1 MRLDVDGVRR
11 VRVRRVR
18 GVRRLAA
25 LVAALRVEMRVRT
38 KLVTM
43 LAVRA
48 LLVLEV
54 PQPLVVP
61 LDLLAERRVFYRR
74 PLLVQLQA
82 PRTVQPLKV
91 YPTSPSHAHP
101 VHYESR
107 HNVHL
112 ITIKIQL
119 LPIYP
124 TFKKIVRR
132 P

>member
-38 KLVTM
+38 KLVTV

-54 PQPLVVP
+54 P
-61 LDLLAERRVFYRR
+61 
-74 PLLVQLQA
+74 
-82 PRTVQPLKV
+82 
-91 YPTSPSHAHP
+91 
-101 VHYESR
+101 
-107 HNVHL
+107 
-112 ITIKIQL
+112 
-119 LPIYP
+119 
-124 TFKKIVRR
+124 
-132 P
+132 